1 MRGGVCGLR
10 PRPTPAVASKFSIVG
25 GGNVSMSST
34 AGSRGG
40 KRLGGVTPA
49 VEVLAVVS
57 VEETIAE

>member
-10 PRPTPAVASKFSIVG
+10 PQPTPAVASKFSIVR

-40 KRLGGVTPA
+40 KRLGGVTQA

>member
-10 PRPTPAVASKFSIVG
+10 PRLTPAVASKFSIVG
-25 GGNVSMSST
+25 GGNVSMSLT

>member
-1 MRGGVCGLR
+1 M
-10 PRPTPAVASKFSIVG
+10 PAVASKFSVVR

-34 AGSRGG
+34 VGSRGG

>member
-1 MRGGVCGLR
+1 MRGGVCGLW
-10 PRPTPAVASKFSIVG
+10 PRLMPAVASKFSVVR

-34 AGSRGG
+34 AGSQGG
-40 KRLGGVTPA
+40 RRLRGVTPA